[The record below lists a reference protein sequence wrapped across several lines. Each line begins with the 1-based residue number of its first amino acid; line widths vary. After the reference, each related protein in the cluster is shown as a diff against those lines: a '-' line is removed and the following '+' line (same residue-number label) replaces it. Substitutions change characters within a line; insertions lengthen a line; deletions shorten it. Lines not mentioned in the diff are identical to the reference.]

1 MSFCSLFSEW
11 DYANMECEKGF
22 EMHFL
27 TFTLQKFWEVTED
40 SSELAFLLKSAVYYT
55 EKGL

>member
-1 MSFCSLFSEW
+1 
-11 DYANMECEKGF
+11 MECEKGF

-27 TFTLQKFWEVTED
+27 TYVSQKFWEVTED